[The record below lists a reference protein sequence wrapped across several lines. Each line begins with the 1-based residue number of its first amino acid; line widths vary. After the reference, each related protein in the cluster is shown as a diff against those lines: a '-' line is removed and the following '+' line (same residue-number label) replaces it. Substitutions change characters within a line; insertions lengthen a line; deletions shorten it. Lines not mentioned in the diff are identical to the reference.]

1 MATKAQVNDFID
13 KLSALARAEYQ
24 KRKNTGQ
31 KWVLPS
37 VCIAQSALETGWGTS
52 ALMVKANA
60 FFGIK
65 AGAGWTGKVYSTKTQ
80 ECYNGR
86 DYTTITD
93 LFRAYDSLEESVAD
107 YYNLIAGLPRYARAC
122 NQSDAQT
129 CIQAIKDGGYATSPT
144 YVNNVMS
151 IINQYNLTQYDKGE
165 TNMNQSKLIMDRAAS
180 YIGTEENPPGSNNVI
195 FNTDYYGGPVNG
207 SWYPWCCAFVWDIF
221 RMCGLSSL
229 FYDGKKTA
237 YCPTV
242 YNWAKQKGLLVPK
255 SEAKYGDIVLF
266 DWGGDG
272 VADHIGLVETCNTGG
287 CLTIEGNT
295 SSGNDSNGGK
305 VMRRT
310 RYASQIQ
317 AIVRPKYTSNAPE
330 TVQEMWKATGTAVSI
345 VDNLYVRA
353 EPNGVVLG
361 ELMRGDR
368 FEADGK
374 TSGNWTHVKV
384 ANIGIGYVYTAY
396 ISHDGE
402 MDPAASIAGK
412 QDKTRRLFV
421 GKVTADVLNVRT
433 WAGTGNP
440 CIRSYPQLNRGNL
453 VDVMDFTQR
462 DENGEKWYYIR
473 ISGRHHGFVHSKYI
487 ERQ

>member
-1 MATKAQVNDFID
+1 MATKAQVNNFID
-13 KLSALARAEYQ
+13 KLSTLARVEYQ
-24 KRKNTGQ
+24 KRKNAGQ

-65 AGAGWTGKVYSTKTQ
+65 AGTDWTGKVYSTKTQ
-80 ECYNGR
+80 ECYNDK

-107 YYNLIAGLPRYARAC
+107 YYDLITGLSRYAGAC
-122 NQSDAQT
+122 NQSNAQT

-144 YVNNVMS
+144 YVDNVMS
-151 IINQYNLTQYDKGE
+151 IINQYNLTQYDKEE
-165 TNMNQSKLIMDRAAS
+165 TNMNQPKLIMDKAAS

-229 FYDGKKTA
+229 FYDGQKTA

-242 YNWAKQKGLLVPK
+242 YNWAKQKGLIVPK
-255 SEAKYGDIVLF
+255 ESAQYGDIALF
-266 DWGGDG
+266 DWDGDG
-272 VADHIGLVETCNTGG
+272 VADHIGFVETCNTGG
-287 CLTIEGNT
+287 YLTIEGNT

-310 RYASQIQ
+310 RYGNQIQ
-317 AIVRPKYTSNAPE
+317 AIIRPKYT
-330 TVQEMWKATGTAVSI
+330 GTAPQISV
-345 VDNLYVRA
+345 
-353 EPNGVVLG
+353 
-361 ELMRGDR
+361 
-368 FEADGK
+368 
-374 TSGNWTHVKV
+374 
-384 ANIGIGYVYTAY
+384 TA
-396 ISHDGE
+396 IS
-402 MDPAASIAGK
+402 GK

-421 GKVTADVLNVRT
+421 GEVTADVLNVRT

-440 CIRSYPQLNRGNL
+440 CIRSYPQLKRGNL
-453 VDVMDFTQR
+453 VDVMDFTQK
-462 DENGEKWYYIR
+462 DENGDSWYYVKIA
-473 ISGRHHGFVHSKYI
+473 GKYYGFVHSQYI
-487 ERQ
+487 KKR